1 MLFIDINIKYQQNL
15 FYIIIRRITVYN
27 REYQIGNGKI
37 KTYFE
42 LNIIEKF
49 YVLFSKLYFKVFIL
63 VLTISIMR
71 DIIVKFIYK
80 FLDYKSIE
88 TNYSQ

>member
-15 FYIIIRRITVYN
+15 FYIIIRITVYN